1 MILDIS
7 QINFIKKLV
16 VIGLVSDDN
25 LMETLVL
32 KGGNA
37 MALAYGMGTRSSLDL
52 DFSMGSD
59 FKEDFETI
67 KARIK
72 GTLTRTFFENNYH
85 LFDFGFRLKPKSIK
99 EEVKDFW
106 GGYEVEF
113 KVISRQNYEK
123 FSGNE
128 DKIRRNAIPID
139 KTNSPIVSIDISKFE
154 YVEDRQIMEIDGYR
168 YYVYSLNMIVLE
180 KLRAICQQLP
190 QYSDIIKSRTQRGR
204 SKDFY
209 DIYTLLT
216 HFQIDIETDNFK
228 ELLKFVFM
236 AKNVPLDYIK
246 EIKNSKEIHEES
258 FLSLKD
264 TISATEKEQI
274 QDFSFYF
281 DFVIETFEN
290 ILD

>member
-1 MILDIS
+1 MILDNN

-37 MALAYGMGTRSSLDL
+37 MTLAYGISTRSSLDL
-52 DFSMGSD
+52 DFSMESD
-59 FKEDFETI
+59 FKEEFETI

-72 GTLTRTFFENNYH
+72 GTLTRTFLEHNYH
-85 LFDFGFRLKPKSIK
+85 LFDFGFRPKPQSVK

-106 GGYEVEF
+106 GGYEIGF
-113 KVISRQNYEK
+113 KVISTQNYEK

-128 DKIRRNAIPID
+128 DKIRRNAIPIN
-139 KTNSPIVSIDISKFE
+139 KNNSPTISIDISKFE
-154 YVEDRQIMEIDGYR
+154 YVEDKEIMEVDGYR

-190 QYSDIIKSRTQRGR
+190 QYSDVIKSKTQRGR

-209 DIYTLLT
+209 DIHTILT
-216 HFQIDIETDNFK
+216 HFQIDIGTDNFK
-228 ELLKFVFM
+228 ELLKLVFM

-246 EIKNSKEIHEES
+246 EIKNSKEIHQES
-258 FLSLKD
+258 FITLKD
-264 TISATEKEQI
+264 TISSTEREQL

-281 DFVIETFEN
+281 DFVVKTFEN
-290 ILD
+290 I